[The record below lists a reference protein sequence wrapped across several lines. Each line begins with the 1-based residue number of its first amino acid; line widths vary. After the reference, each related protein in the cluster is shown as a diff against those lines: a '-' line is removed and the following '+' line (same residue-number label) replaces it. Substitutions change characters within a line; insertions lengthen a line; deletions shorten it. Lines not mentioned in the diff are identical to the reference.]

1 MDQKTLTAKLRELRA
16 QLAAKEDSD
25 PQTLG
30 LLDEVSADLDRLHDD
45 DQPSNRDDV
54 DSVSER
60 GQNLLTKFEAEH
72 PVVTSVLQQILDG
85 LANLGI

>member
-45 DQPSNRDDV
+45 DQPSTRDDV
-54 DSVSER
+54 DSVSGR
-60 GQNLLTKFEAEH
+60 VQNLLTKFEAEH